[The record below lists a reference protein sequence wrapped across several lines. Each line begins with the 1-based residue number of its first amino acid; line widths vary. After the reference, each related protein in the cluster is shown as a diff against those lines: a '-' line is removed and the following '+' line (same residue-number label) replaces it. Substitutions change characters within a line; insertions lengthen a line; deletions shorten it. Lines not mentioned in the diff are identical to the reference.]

1 MRAFTGRYIAD
12 WFCRL
17 VFTECRSILRQIWS
31 QIRPT
36 KLPFLETYDLPGAV
50 AFVSSAIAYEPLEN
64 PLHPPEHLLSPQSV
78 LSFQAGDSF
87 DMATLLVCPKS

>member
-1 MRAFTGRYIAD
+1 MGPVCSCITLIES
-12 WFCRL
+12 
-17 VFTECRSILRQIWS
+17 VS

-50 AFVSSAIAYEPLEN
+50 AFVTNAIAYEPLEN
-64 PLHPPEHLLSPQSV
+64 VLHPPEHLLSPQSV

-87 DMATLLVCPKS
+87 DMATLLVCFISWPFIHLHLV

>member
-1 MRAFTGRYIAD
+1 M
-12 WFCRL
+12 
-17 VFTECRSILRQIWS
+17 S

-50 AFVSSAIAYEPLEN
+50 AFVSNAIAYEPLEN

-87 DMATLLVCPKS
+87 DMATLLVRTTHS